1 MNHSR
6 DVGIAELK
14 NSMSPY
20 GADILRRKSAPE
32 GEMRN

>member
-6 DVGIAELK
+6 GVGIAELK

-20 GADILRRKSAPE
+20 GADILRRKSVPE